1 MSNQSAL
8 NDSLNKLSELSSSGE
23 VARINRSKRSS
34 RHKSESAKSLLGN
47 LLDDS
52 IATADAER
60 EREEERKRREEEEAQ
75 RKKEYEEQ
83 VAKLQ
88 AENEQL
94 RSRPNIITDQYIET
108 QNVRTQYQFPKT
120 YRPSR
125 RKLNTTD
132 QTQLPL
138 WNNNATY
145 M

>member
-1 MSNQSAL
+1 MATDDHNIEA
-8 NDSLNKLSELSSSGE
+8 
-23 VARINRSKRSS
+23 
-34 RHKSESAKSLLGN
+34 
-47 LLDDS
+47 LLDFSKQQDELIEGHQKEMQQVLAGKEQLR
-52 IATADAER
+52 IALAREHTLTKEQAE
-60 EREEERKRREEEEAQ
+60 EIAALK
-75 RKKEYEEQ
+75 EQ

-108 QNVRTQYQFPKT
+108 QNVRTQYQFPKPKT
-120 YRPSR
+120 YRSSR

>member
-1 MSNQSAL
+1 METDDYNIEA
-8 NDSLNKLSELSSSGE
+8 
-23 VARINRSKRSS
+23 
-34 RHKSESAKSLLGN
+34 
-47 LLDDS
+47 LLDFSKQQDELIEGHQKEMQQVLAGKEQLR
-52 IATADAER
+52 IALAREHTLTKVQAE
-60 EREEERKRREEEEAQ
+60 EIAALK
-75 RKKEYEEQ
+75 EQ

-120 YRPSR
+120 KTYRSSR

>member
-1 MSNQSAL
+1 METDDHNIEA
-8 NDSLNKLSELSSSGE
+8 
-23 VARINRSKRSS
+23 
-34 RHKSESAKSLLGN
+34 
-47 LLDDS
+47 LLDFSKQQDELIEGHQKEMQQVLAGKEQLR
-52 IATADAER
+52 IALAREHTLTKVQAE
-60 EREEERKRREEEEAQ
+60 EIAALK
-75 RKKEYEEQ
+75 EQ

-108 QNVRTQYQFPKT
+108 QNISTQYQFPKPKT